1 VDVQFNLGKYI
12 KKSATDQ
19 IVRKTQ
25 SALRGETQGR
35 DQNNESNFHATIKN
49 FPMELP
55 TSSGQF
61 KIPCLHV
68 FC

>member
-1 VDVQFNLGKYI
+1 VDVQFKLGKYI

-35 DQNNESNFHATIKN
+35 DQNNESNFHSTIKDL
-49 FPMELP
+49 PMEP
-55 TSSGQF
+55 SAVSKQWA
-61 KIPCLHV
+61 V
-68 FC
+68 